1 MVCQWHLTISGKKKK
16 SMIDQKQQQKLW
28 KRKEDLES
36 PFPWRK
42 VFLASLNF
50 SSSCSTFLL
59 LLRFFFFCSAVL
71 SKTSLKKKMLMEMSK
86 HFWTLV
92 KVVLKVFSH
101 HFLAF
106 LFCAKVLNVKY
117 RLLLRRALKK
127 PTHFS
132 KSFHSPGNFSQL
144 LCRVALKTSSFLNY
158 LVFHTFFLQL
168 LAHSKQ
174 EKKDVCGQHHPR
186 KLFTK
191 EISPIIKRARMIQLL
206 EFSLELFLFSQIQKE
221 TAWQKWFWRMPVDHL
236 RHKAFVTFHVP
247 LL

>member
-59 LLRFFFFCSAVL
+59 LLRFFFFCSDAVL

-117 RLLLRRALKK
+117 RLLLRSALEKNPHIFLK
-127 PTHFS
+127 AFTLKGTSPNCCVVWHWKLLPFSIILFSTLFFFSSTLLTH
-132 KSFHSPGNFSQL
+132 N
-144 LCRVALKTSSFLNY
+144 
-158 LVFHTFFLQL
+158 
-168 LAHSKQ
+168 KQ
-174 EKKDVCGQHHPR
+174 EKRDVWTAYHPSSYSYKR
-186 KLFTK
+186 PSKMFTTK
-191 EISPIIKRARMIQLL
+191 TKS
-206 EFSLELFLFSQIQKE
+206 
-221 TAWQKWFWRMPVDHL
+221 H
-236 RHKAFVTFHVP
+236 
-247 LL
+247 